1 MATVFKSPQWL
12 MPTEANQDNVSN
24 YSMTFDGVDDRM
36 DITTISLGTTQSL
49 SWWIYRNSYL
59 TQEAPFG
66 DTTSGLADILVYMNG
81 QDLYYRVGSTNSA
94 WSGCLTSVL
103 TNQKWCN
110 IIITRNGATVKA
122 FINGSLIA
130 TNTLT
135 GGDESAS
142 VQLDRVGAS
151 SAGTPAYFVN
161 GKMDEVAVWTSD
173 QSANAS
179 AIYNSGTP
187 TTISGAVAHWKMGE
201 DATFSTNWTVPDQV
215 ASNDG
220 TSANMTVED
229 RVGDAP
235 NSTSNAVSFNMVE
248 ADRETDTP

>member
-1 MATVFKSPQWL
+1 
-12 MPTEANQDNVSN
+12 
-24 YSMTFDGVDDRM
+24 
-36 DITTISLGTTQSL
+36 
-49 SWWIYRNSYL
+49 
-59 TQEAPFG
+59 
-66 DTTSGLADILVYMNG
+66 MNG

-187 TTISGAVAHWKMGE
+187 TTISGAVAHWRMGE
-201 DATFSTNWTVPDQV
+201 NASFNTNWTVPDQV

-220 TSANMTVED
+220 TSANMTVGDLEGEAPNYSGGGVSNAMTIED

-235 NSTSNAVSFNMVE
+235 NSDNNSVSYNMTE
-248 ADRETDTP
+248 SDIETETP